1 MLLSDF
7 LFPRFFVVPLANPS
21 NFSHCKCFS
30 SRIPPRAVVNGLET
44 APLPDELKWFD
55 AFSLQLIQL
64 AKTFQTVIRLHP
76 YSKKVPSYNCLKACR
91 GNMFILPLPM
101 ANTAETLA
109 LNECGLPKP
118 QLYVKVD
125 GVPTKKNVLWWKFV
139 DINKIEGALT
149 KLKEIN
155 WLYVD
160 VQPGKVEQSME
171 DVVIEVANS
180 ATSTML
186 EKVTDKSGYTAGIQA
201 YTVRSLDTFK
211 PNVADIDQFKMLKV
225 DEYPLKSSQEHL
237 DVMCFP
243 NLFPTGRFG
252 EFHPRDEH
260 LSFSEYVKS
269 RLNNKDSRYRKSSE
283 YLFYLTHQKLLRKI
297 KAGIFNVLKNT
308 TIRHSP
314 VKDLLKQLEKK
325 RRRARG
331 KPLHN
336 HA

>member
-1 MLLSDF
+1 
-7 LFPRFFVVPLANPS
+7 
-21 NFSHCKCFS
+21 
-30 SRIPPRAVVNGLET
+30 
-44 APLPDELKWFD
+44 
-55 AFSLQLIQL
+55 
-64 AKTFQTVIRLHP
+64 
-76 YSKKVPSYNCLKACR
+76 
-91 GNMFILPLPM
+91 M

-125 GVPTKKNVLWWKFV
+125 GVPTKKNVLWRKFV

-186 EKVTDKSGYTAGIQA
+186 EKVTDKSGYAAGIQV

-225 DEYPLKSSQEHL
+225 DKYPLKSSQEHL

-252 EFHPRDEH
+252 EFHPRDEQRVRKVA
-260 LSFSEYVKS
+260 SKQQ
-269 RLNNKDSRYRKSSE
+269 RL
-283 YLFYLTHQKLLRKI
+283 
-297 KAGIFNVLKNT
+297 
-308 TIRHSP
+308 
-314 VKDLLKQLEKK
+314 
-325 RRRARG
+325 
-331 KPLHN
+331 
-336 HA
+336 